1 MEKELYWKMREV
13 WKEKKME
20 LEDAKDSEQQDL
32 IDKAYHD
39 LFTVEEVLSKIAGLT
54 DIDFER
60 WGELFWNDLK
70 RWEDK

>member
-1 MEKELYWKMREV
+1 MDKEMLEKMRSI
-13 WKEKKME
+13 WNEKKML
-20 LEDAKDSEQQDL
+20 LEDAKDSEENDL

-39 LFTVEEVLSKIAGLT
+39 LFTVEEVLSKLAGLT

-70 RWEDK
+70 KWEV